1 MYSAF
6 VNWLSATPLGSWIVK
21 HFASHV
27 DPLLFRL
34 SNGRF
39 TSTGIPTLPML
50 TLTTTGR
57 KTGRRRDVQLAY
69 HRDGADYLVVASAM
83 GQERHPAWKHNLDAN
98 PDVDVRVRGEVF
110 AARAERLSDDD
121 KAGVWAAI
129 AETIPQMKVYEKR
142 TARNICVYR
151 LRRI

>member
-6 VNWLSATPLGSWIVK
+6 INWLSATPVGSWIVK
-21 HFASHV
+21 HFASRV

-57 KTGRRRDVQLAY
+57 KSGRRRAVQLAY
-69 HRDGADYLVVASAM
+69 QRDGADYLVVASAM

-98 PDVDVRVRGEVF
+98 PDVEVRIRGAAF
-110 AARAERLSDDD
+110 AARAARLSDDE
-121 KAGVWAAI
+121 KARVWAAI

-142 TARNICVYR
+142 TTRNICVYR
-151 LRRI
+151 LRRV